1 MRAIILSVM
10 LVIGVLVA
18 TSAKADNTGPVTLS
32 YTGQTLSLPAVYG
45 EVAAIQLGA
54 VTTTVGVQ
62 LEGTI
67 DGTNWV
73 ALLTTK
79 AGATTTSLTATAT
92 GIYQAS
98 AAGFKSVRLK
108 VHYLVNG
115 TCTGAISFS
124 KGSPAVIPSIAV
136 TPTP

>member
-1 MRAIILSVM
+1 MKTILLVLALMLGATTIKAADII
-10 LVIGVLVA
+10 
-18 TSAKADNTGPVTLS
+18 GPVTLS
-32 YTGQTLSLPAVYG
+32 YTGQTITLPAVYG

-108 VHYLVNG
+108 VHYLVSG
-115 TCTGAISFS
+115 TCTGALSFS